1 VRIGNWAH
9 FHSRHSGA
17 WERAELTAVFALE
30 TFVISPQ
37 RGLAFFCASVALAT
51 GIASAQAALPLP
63 DTFSSQ
69 AHPAPTSTPKPDQLV
84 VSGKARGYDF
94 LRLNRVLTGTTVN
107 QHSTGFS
114 VLPHLDYRIGDTDFN
129 IGYTFGGASGF
140 GFNGPN
146 PIANPHVDNTLPGF
160 PLEQTEHELY
170 LQYKDTNLAATIGN
184 QELNYPWLPNSD
196 SRLLPTSYEGL
207 DATVRVL
214 QSLSLSVSRINK
226 FEERNSSAFEANSL
240 LTAQYPGTT
249 LFANHP
255 FTPGTLRTALNF
267 HPSGRLVISGEND
280 EFYNIA
286 DLVYGEGK
294 YGLNPYSPANPY
306 VAVQYVAEGSIG
318 THQIGTQLNHTIGAQ
333 LGANVVKNLLFTVSG
348 DFAPIEYA
356 TVSAATAAS
365 AASSYFVG
373 VGGTGNAVQIAP
385 GLFKVAYGGLAS
397 PYSDSLGT
405 DPLYTTQITQGMADR
420 RSAGNSY
427 KVALVYTNSTK
438 QLKLI
443 ADEGW
448 YQYSNDISQNN
459 TSEFNI
465 DGTYYFNKVRSGP
478 YRGFFTRV
486 RIATRQNPTAPFG
499 FEYQR
504 FQTEFDF

>member
-1 VRIGNWAH
+1 M
-9 FHSRHSGA
+9 
-17 WERAELTAVFALE
+17 
-30 TFVISPQ
+30 ISPQ

-51 GIASAQAALPLP
+51 GVASAQATTNLLGIPLPKPTFAGKSALPLP

-94 LRLNRVLTGTTVN
+94 QRLNRVLTGTTVN
-107 QHSTGFS
+107 QHSIGFS
-114 VLPHLDYRIGDTDFN
+114 VLPHLDYRIGDTDLN

-146 PIANPHVDNTLPGF
+146 PITNPHVDNTLPGF

-196 SRLLPTSYEGL
+196 SRLLPTSYEGI
-207 DATVRVL
+207 DATVRVF

-267 HPSGRLVISGEND
+267 HPSERLVISGEND

-365 AASSYFVG
+365 AASGYFVG
-373 VGGTGNAVQIAP
+373 VGGTGSAVQVAP

-405 DPLYTTQITQGMADR
+405 DPLYTTQITQGMVDR

-486 RIATRQNPTAPFG
+486 RIATRQNQTAPFG